1 MSHSLALILRK
12 HRDEQINARV
22 LLGKTLTDEGYVF
35 FHSEGTQLDTSTVSH
50 AFSRIL
56 RQAGL
61 PCMHLYRLRHNHATF
76 LLQAG
81 VHPRVAMEKLSH
93 ISIRVTLDTYS
104 HVIGGLQECVSRRFD
119 DFVSAKGAAGEHVG
133 IIIGKEAR
141 GRQRHDKIR
150 IGVRG
155 FEPPTT

>member
-1 MSHSLALILRK
+1 LSPSPALILRK
-12 HRDEQINARV
+12 HRDEEINAHV
-22 LLGKTLTDEGYVF
+22 LLEKTLTDEGYVF

-56 RQAGL
+56 RQADL
-61 PCMHLYRLRHNHATF
+61 PCMHLYRLSHNHATF

-81 VHPRVAMEKLSH
+81 VYPLVAMEKLGNS
-93 ISIRVTLDTYS
+93 SICMTLYTYS
-104 HVIGGLQECVSRRFD
+104 HIIGGLQECSARRFD
-119 DFVSAKGAAGEHVG
+119 DFVSAKGADGEHVG
-133 IIIGKEAR
+133 IIIVKEDR
-141 GRQRHDKIR
+141 GRQWHDKIR

>member
-1 MSHSLALILRK
+1 LSPSLVLILRK
-12 HRDEQINARV
+12 HRDEQITARA
-22 LLGKTLTDEGYVF
+22 LLGKTLTDEDYVF
-35 FHSEGTQLDTSTVSH
+35 SHPEGARLDPSTVSH

-81 VHPRVAMEKLSH
+81 VYPLVAMEKLGNS
-93 ISIRVTLDTYS
+93 SIRVTLDIYS
-104 HVIGGLQECVSRRFD
+104 HVIGGLQECAARRFD
-119 DFVSAKGAAGEHVG
+119 DFVSAKSAAGEHVG
-133 IIIGKEAR
+133 IIIVKEAR
-141 GRQRHDKIR
+141 GRQWHDKIR